1 MGSPVRIAVLGWSDT
16 VADYGLFMVM
26 TYLTEAW
33 KFNFRH
39 SAAIVNLFWG
49 FIAIL
54 PLALRFLK
62 TRKNI
67 SHSSMLFISSSL
79 YILGLG
85 LLTFSSP
92 KSESGKMD
100 SWNATYAKYGVKQ
113 ETLLYASLPLIVL
126 AKSGYAVSLE
136 ELINEEKQVGGISD
150 KIIHFSLSNGAY
162 FLINLFGYVMSYAI
176 KEWLTRFGIPTIC
189 MVVATL
195 IFLTGFSSYGK
206 ETTQEPSLYAKLYD
220 QFHELITQIIKN
232 ITSLLGLFIKIALCP
247 LRLCCCCFFNKGKEK
262 DQDEEPSVEEK
273 PEIITRVEETKFL
286 ISLFPICL
294 LGLVS
299 SLGNTYFLEQAY
311 SMNRKIIGNLKVPL
325 VILLSVYKI
334 ANYLFPKLYFDIV
347 DSWIP
352 FGCTTLKKA
361 LHRIGIMLSLLC
373 ALLCCI
379 IAAEVESK
387 RIGILNKR
395 NDPSKINEP
404 VEMNLLYLVPQF
416 FLLGG
421 FYGMAYESIE
431 RFFKDH
437 EIPPSLEPYMIDSAV
452 GVFGLGNI
460 GSVLLVYLVSK
471 FTFKE
476 GKSWFN
482 ESINTS
488 RLDKYYWLLSVWTSI
503 NIVWYLFVSLLFRP
517 KEKPTTPTRSLPE
530 EEEKNLC
537 SFHKLAKKYCIFLKC
552 LPEKFPDFCCCCCCW
567 CCCSNS
573 GGDSKQDV
581 YNVNLMVA

>member
-286 ISLFPICL
+286 ISFGIFFGKHIFSRASILYESKNHWKSK
-294 LGLVS
+294 S
-299 SLGNTYFLEQAY
+299 SSSHT
-311 SMNRKIIGNLKVPL
+311 
-325 VILLSVYKI
+325 
-334 ANYLFPKLYFDIV
+334 PKH
-347 DSWIP
+347 SWIP

-460 GSVLLVYLVSK
+460 G
-471 FTFKE
+471 
-476 GKSWFN
+476 
-482 ESINTS
+482 
-488 RLDKYYWLLSVWTSI
+488 
-503 NIVWYLFVSLLFRP
+503 
-517 KEKPTTPTRSLPE
+517 
-530 EEEKNLC
+530 
-537 SFHKLAKKYCIFLKC
+537 
-552 LPEKFPDFCCCCCCW
+552 
-567 CCCSNS
+567 
-573 GGDSKQDV
+573 
-581 YNVNLMVA
+581 